1 MSAPTQVKEQAGL
14 PALEA
19 RLAWLL
25 SRGAMLAVGLLV
37 VGIVLMLARGLT
49 PLDLPPRLGP
59 GQLIDDLKT
68 LHPAGFLWLGTIVLL
83 ATPVARLVVAVAG
96 LAGLGDRSRIAVG
109 LATLGLIALGVVVG
123 LASGG

>member
-1 MSAPTQVKEQAGL
+1 MSTLA
-14 PALEA
+14 ALEA

-25 SRGAMLAVGLLV
+25 SRGAVLAVGLLV
-37 VGIVLMLARGLT
+37 VGIVLMLVRGLT
-49 PLDLPPRLGP
+49 PLDLPPALGP
-59 GQLIDDLKT
+59 GQLVDDLVT

-83 ATPVARLVVAVAG
+83 ATPVARLAVAVAG
-96 LAGLGDRSRIAVG
+96 FARLGDRSRIVLG